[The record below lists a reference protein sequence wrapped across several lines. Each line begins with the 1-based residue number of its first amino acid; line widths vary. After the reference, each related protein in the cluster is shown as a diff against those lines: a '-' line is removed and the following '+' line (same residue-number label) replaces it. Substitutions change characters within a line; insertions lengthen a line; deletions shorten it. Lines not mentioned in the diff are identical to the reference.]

1 MRKHDL
7 KKKKKEGTDRPT
19 KTTAQVTKEKETA

>member
-7 KKKKKEGTDRPT
+7 KKKGGIGPAT
-19 KTTAQVTKEKETA
+19 KTTAQVIKEKETA